1 MRSQV
6 NFYRSVGSMLFELA
20 RIPSDIG
27 TQTARDE
34 VSSAR
39 TTLAAATKAYKTAK
53 SGVGSKKRGSAS
65 RQRAA
70 KYLRDALNARRTI
83 KSNAAKAL
91 QPKTEEI

>member
-39 TTLAAATKAYKTAK
+39 KTLAAATKAYKTAK

-65 RQRAA
+65 RKRAA
-70 KYLRDALNARRTI
+70 KYLRDALNARRTVRR
-83 KSNAAKAL
+83 NANRAL
-91 QPKTEEI
+91 QPKTEET

>member
-6 NFYRSVGSMLFELA
+6 NFYRSVGSMLFEFAL
-20 RIPSDIG
+20 IPSDIG

-34 VSSAR
+34 VTAAR
-39 TTLAAATKAYKTAK
+39 KTLAAATKAYKTAK

-91 QPKTEEI
+91 QPKTEET

>member
-1 MRSQV
+1 MR
-6 NFYRSVGSMLFELA
+6 YLTEIA
-20 RIPSDIG
+20 RIKSDAKK
-27 TQTARDE
+27 QTARDK

-39 TTLAAATKAYKTAK
+39 KTLAAAIEAYKTAT
-53 SGVGSKKRGSAS
+53 SDVGSNERGSAS

-91 QPKTEEI
+91 QPKTEET

>member
-70 KYLRDALNARRTI
+70 KYLRDALNARRTVRR
-83 KSNAAKAL
+83 NANRAL
-91 QPKTEEI
+91 QPKTEET